1 MEDIQTGSSPYIV
14 PAFQQSFEKESRL
27 EVSETSER
35 GSPWVVD
42 GIAFPSG
49 TKLRG
54 LYKGYFYYGEVR
66 DGALMLDDKEFL
78 SPCAAAITI
87 TRNPVDGWL
96 FWDCR
101 LPDQSSWE
109 SIYEIKQ
116 LL

>member
-1 MEDIQTGSSPYIV
+1 MEDIKTGSSPHIV
-14 PAFQQSFEKESRL
+14 PAFRQYFEKESRL
-27 EVSETSER
+27 EASETSEC

-42 GIAFPSG
+42 GIAFPSS
-49 TKLRG
+49 TEFRG
-54 LYKGYFYYGEVR
+54 LYKGYVYYGKVKN
-66 DGALMLDDKEFL
+66 GALMLDDKEFL

-96 FWDCR
+96 FWDCKP
-101 LPDQSSWE
+101 PDQSAWV